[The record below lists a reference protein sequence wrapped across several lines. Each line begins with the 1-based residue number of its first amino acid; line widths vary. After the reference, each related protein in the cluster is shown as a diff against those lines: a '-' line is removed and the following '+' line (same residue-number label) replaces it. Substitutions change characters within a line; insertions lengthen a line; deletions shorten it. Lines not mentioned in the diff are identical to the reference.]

1 MDTHTHTNDST
12 HPAILQRPVFAET
25 HTYTHEC
32 TTHLFSTLAFADTHT
47 HTQRPVT
54 HTHTHTHT
62 HTRTYQHFRLKS
74 RGKSDSRRRVPV
86 DWHLKRRIRQRGVQP
101 QGESDGSERSEYRG
115 NAIT

>member
-62 HTRTYQHFRLKS
+62 HARTNAARHSLASVPVEHYFS
-74 RGKSDSRRRVPV
+74 RARRRVGEGGGGQHQQTNRQTVTGRPGV
-86 DWHLKRRIRQRGVQP
+86 VHLFF
-101 QGESDGSERSEYRG
+101 
-115 NAIT
+115 